1 MLLTLTSLAKKLY
14 IFSFFIVFIGIFLFT
29 NLSKAEKMLFTEG
42 QQEFKNQNQT
52 QSFKEPEWDGLY
64 VVDNSGNYHE
74 LISLS
79 EARGRRMKGLTRE
92 YFLLIVLPQEI
103 NRVSWNNFKGFFIK
117 GPQLIREIEIKK
129 AKYQPLGKKFSF
141 LYGMPGGEQFQ
152 IYDFHT
158 DIYTTQMR
166 CKTKLD
172 SSYCEFKDKELIKKY
187 LKDDVILLKKSP
199 NDGAITSCLFITV
212 GESPK
217 HLKGYIVCFEE

>member
-1 MLLTLTSLAKKLY
+1 MIIVLLPSTSWDKKLY
-14 IFSFFIVFIGIFLFT
+14 IFSFFIVFTGIFLFT
-29 NLSKAEKMLFTEG
+29 NLSIAEKMLFAEG
-42 QQEFKNQNQT
+42 QQEVKNQDQT
-52 QSFKEPEWDGLY
+52 QSFKEPEWDGVY

-79 EARGRRMKGLTRE
+79 EAKAQRIKGLTGE
-92 YFLLIVLPQEI
+92 KYLIFIVIPQEV

-129 AKYQPLGKKFSF
+129 AKHQPLGKTFSF
-141 LYGMPGGEQFQ
+141 LYGLPGGEQFK
-152 IYDFHT
+152 IYDFQT
-158 DIYTTQMR
+158 DIYITQMK

-187 LKDDVILLKKSP
+187 LKD
-199 NDGAITSCLFITV
+199 GAIPSCLFIRV

-217 HLKGYIVCFEE
+217 DWKGYIVCFEE

>member
-1 MLLTLTSLAKKLY
+1 VLLPSTSWDKKLY
-14 IFSFFIVFIGIFLFT
+14 IFSFFIVFTGIFLFT
-29 NLSKAEKMLFTEG
+29 NLSIAEKMLFAEG
-42 QQEFKNQNQT
+42 QQEVKNQDQT
-52 QSFKEPEWDGLY
+52 QSFKEPEWDGVY

-79 EARGRRMKGLTRE
+79 EAKAQRIKGLTGE
-92 YFLLIVLPQEI
+92 KYLIFIVIPQEV

-129 AKYQPLGKKFSF
+129 AKHQPLGKTFSF
-141 LYGMPGGEQFQ
+141 LYGLPGGEQFK
-152 IYDFHT
+152 IYDFQT
-158 DIYTTQMR
+158 DIYITQMK

-187 LKDDVILLKKSP
+187 LKD
-199 NDGAITSCLFITV
+199 GAIPSCLFIRV

-217 HLKGYIVCFEE
+217 DWKGYIVCFEE